1 MRTDHLKNQTKQG
14 DNHNTESMTPH
25 IGAEKKETPRRYHVA
40 ERSATP
46 DLVKRDMREEAGKQ
60 QEVRKEEP
68 VAVKTPI
75 PDNLHGGRRE
85 QNMERR
91 KFRQERKWGYS
102 LAESKRIHMEQ
113 EKQYKNGEEGVRNK
127 ETAAVKD
134 TRKNDEENREV

>member
-1 MRTDHLKNQTKQG
+1 MKKIGKFKRLKRIKLILALVHIAFSFLFILGTASFLIMLGNGKE
-14 DNHNTESMTPH
+14 DVKYES
-25 IGAEKKETPRRYHVA
+25 G
-40 ERSATP
+40 
-46 DLVKRDMREEAGKQ
+46 
-60 QEVRKEEP
+60 
-68 VAVKTPI
+68 VKTPI

-91 KFRQERKWGYS
+91 KFRQERKWGDS